1 MKEFE
6 LVVYEKI
13 KIWEKSQVVVEAET
27 LEEAIEKCKNGDY
40 DDIWDSDVCYD
51 TREYLEPSNE
61 DPLTMEI
68 YEWPET
74 LGQEPIYKEIVK
86 D

>member
-13 KIWEKSQVVVEAET
+13 KIWERSQVTVKAET
-27 LEEAIEKCKNGDY
+27 LEEAIEKCKNDDY
-40 DDIWDSDVCYD
+40 NDVYDVDVCYD

-74 LGQEPIYKEIVK
+74 LGQEPIYRGIV
-86 D
+86 DD